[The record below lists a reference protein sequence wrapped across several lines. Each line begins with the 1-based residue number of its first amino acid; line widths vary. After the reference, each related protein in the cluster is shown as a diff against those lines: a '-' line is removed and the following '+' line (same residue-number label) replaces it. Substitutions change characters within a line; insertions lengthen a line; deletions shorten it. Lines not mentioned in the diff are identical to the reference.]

1 MKTLRL
7 IPALAGL
14 MLAGT
19 AVANVTAENSET
31 ATFELSGTIYEQ
43 CRVTVFCPDERC
55 QNLDLSSSADTQ
67 TTASVGVW
75 CNDGRATA
83 NIQYESENGG
93 LASGDNLIDYEMSVT
108 GGNDSG
114 LASSGVF
121 QVNRQAGQGLQGN
134 VHTRSFNIR
143 PQTTGLET
151 RGTYTDTVRVTVIVD

>member
-43 CRVTVFCPDERC
+43 CRVTVYCPDSRC
-55 QNLDLSSSADTQ
+55 QNLDLSSAAGSQ

-75 CNDGRATA
+75 CNDGRGSA

-93 LASGDNLIDYEMSVT
+93 LASGDNLIDYEMSV
-108 GGNDSG
+108 GNDSG

-121 QVNRQAGQGLQGN
+121 EVNRPAGQGLQGA
-134 VHTRSFNIR
+134 VQSRSFSIR